1 MTRSDIESSYQ
12 EDMPL
17 LCHTMSSTQDENSTK
32 ETIESKEGWQPPGE
46 CHVKARLIE
55 EELIEIQDTLSRE
68 EARDVAEDSKKCVDG
83 FEGSSEMSSRQHPS
97 PDTSPRSVSSAK
109 SDAPSLKFPEE
120 SVDGEKDLAV
130 HLLNNLACLMSQSS
144 GSTSE
149 AMLFN
154 DTTLLMQ
161 KMASVLGKDY
171 TLDRDE
177 NNDELEE
184 LAIKQDEAE
193 SQIND
198 QSDAP
203 VLDLSHYL
211 MGDDAPAE
219 SFESLDED
227 EESIVIDPHGDSIE
241 RYFDPVET
249 KTVSSVGTS
258 KILLKNSFVNEIN
271 SVLGLK
277 TDSPTM
283 RNEEEV
289 VPVDASTV
297 VEVVEVL
304 LGERHDLINETL
316 RLMSQTRE
324 PGNSKA
330 VIEYHS
336 SLHSTPKRMN
346 KSPRN
351 IATPFFSPTQSPIPN
366 SIQSP
371 VPKDNLTD
379 AQRAILKVIK
389 VRESK
394 EILFAFWKWRL
405 WVDREKKFGSYLVPT
420 LSTSSSS

>member
-1 MTRSDIESSYQ
+1 
-12 EDMPL
+12 
-17 LCHTMSSTQDENSTK
+17 
-32 ETIESKEGWQPPGE
+32 
-46 CHVKARLIE
+46 
-55 EELIEIQDTLSRE
+55 
-68 EARDVAEDSKKCVDG
+68 
-83 FEGSSEMSSRQHPS
+83 
-97 PDTSPRSVSSAK
+97 
-109 SDAPSLKFPEE
+109 
-120 SVDGEKDLAV
+120 
-130 HLLNNLACLMSQSS
+130 MSQSS
-144 GSTSE
+144 GSASE
-149 AMLFN
+149 EILMK

-161 KMASVLGKDY
+161 KMASVLGKEY
-171 TLDRDE
+171 TLDLDE
-177 NNDELEE
+177 NNHESEELAIRQDEAYTLDLDGNNHDSEE
-184 LAIKQDEAE
+184 LLAIKQDEAE
-193 SQIND
+193 SQISH

-227 EESIVIDPHGDSIE
+227 EESIVIDPYGDSIE

-249 KTVSSVGTS
+249 KTVSSLGTS
-258 KILLKNSFVNEIN
+258 KILLKHSFVNEIN
-271 SVLGLK
+271 SVLGLEAE
-277 TDSPTM
+277 SPTM
-283 RNEEEV
+283 RNDEEK

-304 LGERHDLINETL
+304 LGERHELINETL
-316 RLMSQTRE
+316 RLMAHTRE
-324 PGNSKA
+324 PGNSKS
-330 VIEYHS
+330 VIEYHT

-346 KSPRN
+346 KSPPVQSRN